1 MTSAGTWY
9 IDKLVHQAHTWYID
23 KHVGK
28 AFIHTK

>member
-9 IDKLVHQAHTWYID
+9 IDKLVHQVHTWYID